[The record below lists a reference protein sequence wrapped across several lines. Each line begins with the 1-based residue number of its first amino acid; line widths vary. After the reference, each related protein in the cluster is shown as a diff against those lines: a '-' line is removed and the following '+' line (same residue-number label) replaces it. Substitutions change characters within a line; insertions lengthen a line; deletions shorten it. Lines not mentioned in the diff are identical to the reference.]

1 MAHRRCP
8 TIARQKPVRTHT
20 LETTVQERPA
30 IMMNRPI
37 DRRCFLKL
45 AAVAGGGAI
54 AGGALSACASESAE
68 TQSPARDVA
77 SSQAAA
83 QQDPETPPQPM
94 AGKVLVAY
102 FSGTGNTRAVAE
114 RIALQ
119 TGGQLFEIAPEQPY
133 SESDLDWRD
142 DGSRVTRGPEPTR
155 HRPGANRPRRLRG
168 IRNRV
173 RRVSHL
179 VANGGMARRSLHAG
193 QRLHA
198 QDRRRVLHIAIVLDR
213 IDAPRPRAARGV
225 GGMARRAAFRR
236 ESARRHRRKLGRIP
250 LDLRAAAGSR
260 MHRGRRRRAGAAS
273 AAVRKSPMPNTP
285 AHEGDAPF
293 A

>member
-1 MAHRRCP
+1 
-8 TIARQKPVRTHT
+8 
-20 LETTVQERPA
+20 
-30 IMMNRPI
+30 MMNRPI

-83 QQDPETPPQPM
+83 QQDPETPPQPV

-142 DGSRVTRGPEPTR
+142 DGSRVTRE
-155 HRPGANRPRRLRG
+155 HED
-168 IRNRV
+168 
-173 RRVSHL
+173 
-179 VANGGMARRSLHAG
+179 RSLRDIALAQTAPDDFAEYETVFVGYPIWWQMAAWPVNRFMRDNDFTRKTVVAFCTSQSSSIGSTRQDLEQLAGSGEWLDG
-193 QRLHA
+193 QRFA
-198 QDRRRVLHIAIVLDR
+198 ENPQDGIVENW
-213 IDAPRPRAARGV
+213 V
-225 GGMARRAAFRR
+225 
-236 ESARRHRRKLGRIP
+236 ESLSI
-250 LDLRAAAGSR
+250 
-260 MHRGRRRRAGAAS
+260 
-273 AAVRKSPMPNTP
+273 
-285 AHEGDAPF
+285 
-293 A
+293 